1 MKIDPDRLRSLRK
14 KKSLTR
20 PALAKRS
27 GISERTIQ
35 RLENEP
41 NQSNKTQEHT
51 LNELARALGVEQG
64 VLTGEV
70 PLPEYKNTPPSDPER
85 VQIGAQIAPK
95 ARLAFDLIK
104 HRYGVSATEIINMAP
119 LFFALLAEGSLAWR
133 REKLQEAEEVISRL
147 WEIDGFW
154 RGSLGAGEIV
164 LEQGI
169 ASEAGSIDKPDLF
182 GEHLFSDTDSTL
194 INDEFFDYSTEN
206 PFASYLRKLTKDL
219 ESPGI
224 VDVEDGDLNVGMSLK
239 FPYYEICTA
248 GLNQIANGSDEARM
262 ALETGHVRVSQI
274 PDELMREDAGE
285 ERENWLKSKLPNF
298 YTELSEKDREFFGEL
313 VAKDA
318 SEKLKKILEEAD
330 SQKADFSEEGDHQ

>member
-85 VQIGAQIAPK
+85 VQIGAQVAPK
-95 ARLAFDLIK
+95 TRLAYDLIK
-104 HRYGVSATEIINMAP
+104 RRYGVSATEIINMAP

-133 REKLQEAEEVISRL
+133 REKLQEAEEVIDRL
-147 WEIDGFW
+147 YEVKKDTVHMDFYEVVTPW
-154 RGSLGAGEIV
+154 GE
-164 LEQGI
+164 LY
-169 ASEAGSIDKPDLF
+169 SIEDNSVKKADIF
-182 GEHLFSDTDSTL
+182 GEDLL
-194 INDEFFDYSTEN
+194 GNDVPSGFDPFDPTIDN
-206 PFASYLRKLTKDL
+206 PFASYLRKLAKDL
-219 ESPGI
+219 DNPSIVNLDKHDLFSGI
-224 VDVEDGDLNVGMSLK
+224 LRK
-239 FPYYEICTA
+239 FPRY
-248 GLNQIANGSDEARM
+248 
-262 ALETGHVRVSQI
+262 
-274 PDELMREDAGE
+274 
-285 ERENWLKSKLPNF
+285 
-298 YTELSEKDREFFGEL
+298 
-313 VAKDA
+313 
-318 SEKLKKILEEAD
+318 KILEDEIDRIANNSAEAKRALASGYLRLSDIPNELMAEEMGEKRAKWIENKSRGDEALALAILFD
-330 SQKADFSEEGDHQ
+330 S

>member
-85 VQIGAQIAPK
+85 VQIGAQVAPK
-95 ARLAFDLIK
+95 TRLAYDLIK
-104 HRYGVSATEIINMAP
+104 RRYGVSATEIINMAP

-133 REKLQEAEEVISRL
+133 REEVKVGEGHLQQ
-147 WEIDGFW
+147 IDSGHGVF
-154 RGSLGAGEIV
+154 GDVMVVADMAMGQEMDSI
-164 LEQGI
+164 
-169 ASEAGSIDKPDLF
+169 SEADLF
-182 GEHLFSDTDSTL
+182 GKHLEDQ
-194 INDEFFDYSTEN
+194 IGGPVFDPSKNN

-224 VDVEDGDLNVGMSLK
+224 VDVEDGDLNSGLSLK
-239 FPYYEICTA
+239 FPYYEICRDEVD
-248 GLNQIANGSDEARM
+248 GLANGSAIARW
-262 ALETGHVRVSQI
+262 ALEMGGTRLSEI
-274 PDELMREDAGE
+274 PNELMEEDVGE
-285 ERENWLKSKLPNF
+285 ERAGWLEGKLRGI
-298 YTELSEKDREFFGEL
+298 YKEILKTEGGDKVVGFVTKDHSGEIKDFLEEKDSEKT
-313 VAKDA
+313 
-318 SEKLKKILEEAD
+318 D
-330 SQKADFSEEGDHQ
+330 SVDEEGDNQ